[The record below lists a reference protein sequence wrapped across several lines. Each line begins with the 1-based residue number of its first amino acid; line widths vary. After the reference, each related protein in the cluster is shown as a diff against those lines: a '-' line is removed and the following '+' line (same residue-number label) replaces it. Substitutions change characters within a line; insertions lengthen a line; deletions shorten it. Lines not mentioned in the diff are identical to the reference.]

1 MAASRPAVYIAGI
14 TSIGVL
20 VALQLRRNR
29 QYELNLHAITPSP
42 LKATLPGLSSQEL
55 SALAYKPDYFPGARD
70 VNTPYGSCRVYEF
83 GPEQGTKI
91 LLVHGISTPCISLGG
106 LAHELVNAGCRVIIY
121 GNCICLNYLACC
133 LTFQRSIW
141 SRILRQSDIL

>member
-55 SALAYKPDYFPGARD
+55 SALAYKPDYFPGARN

-83 GPEQGTKI
+83 GPEHGTKV

-106 LAHELVNAGCRVIIY
+106 LAHELVQRGCRVMLY
-121 GNCICLNYLACC
+121 GNFAHLKSLGRYFNFRKDLFGRGY
-133 LTFQRSIW
+133 
-141 SRILRQSDIL
+141 SDNP